1 MTDWINFPAASF
13 GAGRAASAPDRTGLA
28 RWLWWVAA
36 LVFVMVVVGGA
47 TRLTESGLSITEWKP
62 VTGVMPPLTHAEW
75 LAAFEKY
82 KQIPQYKELFPD
94 MSLERFQIIYFWEWS
109 HRILGRLIGLVFALG
124 LAWFWLRGALNARL
138 KWQLT
143 GVLALGALQGAV
155 GWWMVASGLVNRVEV
170 AQERLAIHL
179 LLASLTFAALIWIAG
194 GLKASRR
201 DEEAAATAKALGL
214 ILLLLTLAQIFLGG
228 LVAGLRELLTYNTW
242 PLMDG
247 RFIPPADHLLKV
259 DPWWMNFFDNV
270 TTVQFQHR
278 MAAYALLALA
288 LLNALLARQ
297 TGVMRR
303 GWALAALV
311 CCQAGLGILT
321 LLYNVPLS
329 AALAHQAFAM
339 IVLGMAVANLRAE
352 YPARA
357 A

>member
-1 MTDWINFPAASF
+1 M
-13 GAGRAASAPDRTGLA
+13 
-28 RWLWWVAA
+28 
-36 LVFVMVVVGGA
+36 
-47 TRLTESGLSITEWKP
+47 
-62 VTGVMPPLTHAEW
+62 
-75 LAAFEKY
+75 
-82 KQIPQYKELFPD
+82 
-94 MSLERFQIIYFWEWS
+94 
-109 HRILGRLIGLVFALG
+109 LGRLIGLVFGLG
-124 LAWFWLRGALNARL
+124 FLYYWARGALDGLL
-138 KWQLT
+138 KAQLAA
-143 GVLALGALQGAV
+143 VFALGALQGAV

-194 GLKASRR
+194 GLKAPRR
-201 DEEAAATAKALGL
+201 DEEAPATAKALGL

-228 LVAGLRELLTYNTW
+228 LVAGLRAGLTYNTW

-303 GWALAALV
+303 GWALVALV